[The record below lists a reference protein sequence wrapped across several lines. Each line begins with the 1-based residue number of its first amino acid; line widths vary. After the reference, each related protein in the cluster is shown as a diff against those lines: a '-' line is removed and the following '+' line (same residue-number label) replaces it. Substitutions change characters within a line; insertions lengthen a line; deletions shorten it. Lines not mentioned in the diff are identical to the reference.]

1 MSTLEISISQ
11 DVEKRLSEM
20 AKRVGRTKASYAKEL
35 LLEQLEDV
43 EDYYQ
48 AEEILAN
55 DDPKKQVGILDMM
68 KKYDLA
74 H

>member
-11 DVEKRLSEM
+11 DVEKQLSKV
-20 AKRVGRTKASYAKEL
+20 AKLAGRTKVDYVKEA
-35 LLEQLEDV
+35 LLERLEDL
-43 EDYYQ
+43 EDYFQ

-55 DDPKKQVGILDMM
+55 DDPKKRTSLLSLM